1 MHSTTARNLTSES
14 MDLIGRCGLRLSSQ
28 RIAVASYILSHRT
41 HPTADEIFNALKPDH
56 PTLSRTTVYNT
67 LRALVENGAVK
78 ELSIDPGLSRFD
90 ATTEPHTHFR
100 CTCCKR
106 IFDLEMASPAT
117 PDGFK
122 VYEIQVYMTGI
133 CPDCRRLQLNC
144 IQS

>member
-1 MHSTTARNLTSES
+1 MMHTTIRNLTSES

-100 CTCCKR
+100 CTCCRR
-106 IFDLEMASPAT
+106 IFDLEMANPVAPT
-117 PDGFK
+117 GFK
-122 VYEIQVYMTGI
+122 VNEIQVYMTGL
-133 CPDCRRLQLNC
+133 CPECCRLNC
-144 IQS
+144 

>member
-67 LRALVENGAVK
+67 PVSYTHQRAHE
-78 ELSIDPGLSRFD
+78 
-90 ATTEPHTHFR
+90 
-100 CTCCKR
+100 
-106 IFDLEMASPAT
+106 
-117 PDGFK
+117 
-122 VYEIQVYMTGI
+122 TG
-133 CPDCRRLQLNC
+133 RKHL
-144 IQS
+144 